1 VVNCFMRINFSFDLL
16 FWIPKKLNGLF
27 VQCLVIVCVQKLP
40 DGNEI
45 DLKLLGEALFGQ
57 NEVAEVCQLLGI
69 VCGW

>member
-1 VVNCFMRINFSFDLL
+1 
-16 FWIPKKLNGLF
+16 
-27 VQCLVIVCVQKLP
+27 VQKLP